1 METFVKDRDGNCAFG
16 IRFVDP
22 AKGVQNLST
31 EGNVVGSW
39 LASALKKGIVR
50 VIARD
55 ASQLRMWKIEV
66 VERNQRHGEV
76 VGRRDQFVPEY

>member
-1 METFVKDRDGNCAFG
+1 METFIKDRDGNCAFG

-31 EGNVVGSW
+31 EGDVVGSW
-39 LASALKKGIVR
+39 LASALKKGVVR
-50 VIARD
+50 VVARD
-55 ASQLRMWKIEV
+55 TGQPRMWKIEV
-66 VERNQRHGEV
+66 VEGNQRHEEV